1 MTDRAR
7 LRLVAALA
15 GLLVATIVVVAG
27 FWIGGAFDDSN
38 RTDGS
43 FVLDEPGVFDQ
54 PLGDINDDSSGDRLP
69 ELTLT
74 DSDGGE
80 HPLGELAG
88 APAVLNFWFSSC
100 VPCRRELADFATV
113 EQEVGDE
120 VRFIGVNP
128 FDQVEPMEDFAAAR
142 GVAYELWRDDGS
154 LIDELGIVGF
164 PVTLF
169 VAPDGT
175 VLRQTGEID
184 ADALRATL
192 DELFGVA

>member
-15 GLLVATIVVVAG
+15 GLAVATAVVTAG
-27 FWIGGAFDDSN
+27 FWIGGAFDESN

-54 PLGDINDDSSGDRLP
+54 PLAEINDDSSGARLP
-69 ELTLT
+69 DLALT
-74 DSDGGE
+74 DAEGGE
-80 HPLGELAG
+80 HPLTELAG
-88 APAVLNFWFSSC
+88 TPAVLNFWFSSC

-113 EQEVGDE
+113 EQELGDD

-142 GVAYELWRDDGS
+142 GVEYDLWRDDGA

-169 VAPDGT
+169 VAEDGT

-184 ADALRATL
+184 ADTLRATI

>member
-7 LRLVAALA
+7 IRLVAALA
-15 GLLVATIVVVAG
+15 GLLVAIAVVTVG

-54 PLGDINDDSSGDRLP
+54 PLGDINDDSSGVRLP
-69 ELTLT
+69 DLALT
-74 DSDGGE
+74 DADGAE
-80 HPLGELAG
+80 HPLSELSG
-88 APAVLNFWFSSC
+88 TPAVLNFWFSSC
-100 VPCRRELADFATV
+100 VPCRRELADFAAV
-113 EQEVGDE
+113 ETELGDQ
-120 VRFIGVNP
+120 VRFVGVNP
-128 FDQVEPMEDFAAAR
+128 FDQIEPMQDFAAAR
-142 GVAYELWRDDGS
+142 GVDYDLWRDDGA

-169 VAPDGT
+169 VDADGT

-184 ADALRATL
+184 ADTLRSTI

>member
-15 GLLVATIVVVAG
+15 GLIVAAGVVVAG
-27 FWIGGAFDDSN
+27 FWSGGAFDVAN

-43 FVLDEPGVFDQ
+43 FVLDEPGVFDE
-54 PLGDINDDSSGDRLP
+54 PSGDVNDDSAGTHLP
-69 ELTLT
+69 DLTLT
-74 DSDGGE
+74 EADGSE
-80 HPLGELAG
+80 HPLSELNG
-88 APAVLNFWFSSC
+88 SPTVLNFWFSSC

-113 EQEVGDE
+113 DQELGDE
-120 VRFIGVNP
+120 VRFVGVNP
-128 FDQVEPMEDFAAAR
+128 FDQVEPMVDFAAAR
-142 GVAYELWRDDGS
+142 GVGYDLWRDDGS

-169 VAPDGT
+169 VADDGT

-184 ADALRATL
+184 ADTLRATIA
-192 DELFGVA
+192 ELFGVG

>member
-74 DSDGGE
+74 DADGGE